1 MVAAPCH
8 NKSRQ
13 MTDSSTSLYLAG
25 THKIDWAR
33 ANCPLLGG
41 IAAEFKETRP
51 FAGLTIGVSLHIEK
65 KTAVLLQTLQAGAAH
80 VVATGNLGT
89 TQDDVALALN
99 ALGVRVYGHRDDTPH
114 EHLENVREV
123 LRHKPDLLL
132 DNGADLTAL
141 AVGEPG
147 FDLARIRGGT
157 EETTSGGHR
166 MREEL
171 ARRIPFP
178 VIVINDSPLKLIVE
192 NKHGVGQG
200 AVESFYRITN
210 LMIQGKRVAVLGYG
224 WVGRGIAKYFRDFG
238 AQVNVVEQDSI
249 RALEAAVDGFRVMG
263 VDAAVLSANVILTAT
278 GRPGVITAAH
288 FPRMRDGVVL
298 GNTGHFDYEID
309 VPALRR
315 QATAK
320 EALEPGIE
328 RFRLENG
335 RHVTLLCG
343 GRMFNLGGVEAK
355 GNPIEVM
362 DMGFALQARSLEA
375 VATGAAGLAAGPQ
388 PPPRAIDE
396 ALARAMVEV
405 MMA

>member
-1 MVAAPCH
+1 
-8 NKSRQ
+8 
-13 MTDSSTSLYLAG
+13 MTDSTSLYLAG

-33 ANCPLLGG
+33 ANCPLLGA
-41 IAAEFKETRP
+41 IAAEFRVSKP

-65 KTAVLLQTLQAGAAH
+65 KTAVLMQTLQAGGAH
-80 VVATGNLGT
+80 IVATGNLGT

-99 ALGVRVYGHRDDTPH
+99 TLGVRVYGRRDDTPNQH
-114 EHLENVREV
+114 MGNVREV

-141 AVGEPG
+141 AVEEGGPNL
-147 FDLARIRGGT
+147 DRIRGGT
-157 EETTSGGHR
+157 EETTSGAHR
-166 MREEL
+166 MREAL
-171 ARRIPFP
+171 AGRIPFP

-210 LMIQGKRVAVLGYG
+210 MMIQGKRVAILGYG
-224 WVGRGIAKYFRDFG
+224 WVGRGMAKYFRDFG
-238 AQVNVVEQDSI
+238 AQVQVVELDPI
-249 RALEAAVDGFRVMG
+249 RALEAAVDGFRVMSA
-263 VDAAVLSANVILTAT
+263 DAAIASAAVILTAT
-278 GRPGVITAAH
+278 GRPNVIAAAD
-288 FPRMRDGVVL
+288 FPRMRDGAVL

-309 VPALRR
+309 VEALKQ
-315 QATAK
+315 QATAR
-320 EALEPGIE
+320 EGLEPGIE

-335 RHVTLLCG
+335 RSVTLLCG

-375 VATGAAGLAAGPQ
+375 VAAGGAGLVPGPQ
-388 PPPRAIDE
+388 PTPRTIDE
-396 ALARAMVEV
+396 ALARAMVEQ

>member
-1 MVAAPCH
+1 M
-8 NKSRQ
+8 
-13 MTDSSTSLYLAG
+13 DSTSLYLAG
-25 THKIDWAR
+25 TKKIDWAR
-33 ANCPLLGG
+33 ANCPLLGR
-41 IAAEFKETRP
+41 IAAGFRETKP

-65 KTAVLLQTLQAGAAH
+65 KTAVLFQTLQAGGAH

-99 ALGVRVYGHRDDTPH
+99 TLGIKVYGKRDDTPH
-114 EHLENVREV
+114 EHLDNVREV

-141 AVGEPG
+141 AVGEPE
-147 FDLARIRGGT
+147 FPLDSIRGGT

-166 MREEL
+166 MREDL
-171 ARRIPFP
+171 AGRIPFP

-210 LMIQGKRVAVLGYG
+210 LMIQGKQVAVLGYG

-238 AQVNVVEQDSI
+238 AHVQVVEPDPI
-249 RALEAAVDGFRVMG
+249 RALEAAVDGFRVATI
-263 VDAAVLSANVILTAT
+263 DAAVGRASVILTAT
-278 GRPGVITAAH
+278 GRPNVIAAAH

-298 GNTGHFDYEID
+298 GNTGHFDHEID
-309 VPALRR
+309 TGALRE
-315 QATAK
+315 QATAR
-320 EALEPGIE
+320 EVLEPGIE

-343 GRMFNLGGVEAK
+343 GRMYNLGGVEAK

-375 VATGAAGLAAGPQ
+375 LATGSTGLIPGPQ
-388 PPPRAIDE
+388 SPPRTIDE
-396 ALARAMVEV
+396 SLARAMVEV